1 MIQPLLIS
9 TYDPKGGAGAAG
21 AAYRLHQGLIQVG
34 VDSLMLV
41 QDRRIDDST
50 VMGAP
55 NKVAQRM
62 WKARPVLD
70 ALPLQFY
77 RNRQRHPVLFSVQWL
92 PDIITSRIAALN
104 PDVVNLHWI
113 GDGFVAA
120 EALSE
125 FNKPIVWTLHDMSAF
140 TGGCCYSQECDGYTK
155 SCGNCPILGDN
166 KSWDL
171 SRWVWQRKAKA
182 WQNLK
187 LTVVT
192 PSKWLAD
199 CAKSSS
205 LFKNS
210 DIRVIPYGLD
220 TGTYKP
226 CDRQTARNI
235 LNLPQDRQLIL
246 FGALNSSNKRKGFS
260 LLQQAL
266 KQLSNYENSQN
277 WELIV
282 FGASQPK
289 EKLDIDLKTHYL
301 GTLSDD
307 ISLALIYAAADVF
320 VAPSVQ
326 DNLPNT
332 VMEALACGTPCVAFQ
347 IGGMPDLIE
356 HKQNGYLAHPFATE
370 DLAQGI
376 AWVLESRQ
384 RWQVLSSRA
393 REKIEQEFT
402 LEKQARRYLS
412 VFEEVST
419 TTFKQS

>member
-1 MIQPLLIS
+1 
-9 TYDPKGGAGAAG
+9 
-21 AAYRLHQGLIQVG
+21 
-34 VDSLMLV
+34 MLV
-41 QDRRIDDST
+41 QDQRIDDRT
-50 VMGAP
+50 VRSAP

-70 ALPLQFY
+70 ALPLRFY
-77 RNRQRHPVLFSVQWL
+77 RNTQSYPARLSVQWL

-140 TGGCCYSQECDGYTK
+140 TGGCYYSQECDRYTK
-155 SCGNCPILGDN
+155 SCGNCLILGHN

-192 PSKWLAD
+192 RSKWLAD
-199 CAKSSS
+199 SAKSSS
-205 LFKNS
+205 LLKNS
-210 DIRVIPYGLD
+210 DIRVIPNGLD
-220 TGTYKP
+220 TGPYKP

-235 LNLPQDRQLIL
+235 LNLPQDRQLVL
-246 FGALNSSNKRKGFS
+246 FGALNSTSNKRKGFPF
-260 LLQQAL
+260 LQQAL
-266 KQLSNYENSQN
+266 KQLSNYEKSQN
-277 WELIV
+277 WEVIV
-282 FGASQPK
+282 VGASQPK
-289 EKLDIDLKTHYL
+289 EKLDIDLKTRYL

-332 VMEALACGTPCVAFQ
+332 VMKALAFGTPCVAFQ

-356 HKQNGYLAHPFATE
+356 HKQNRYLAHPFATE
-370 DLAQGI
+370 DLAQEI
-376 AWVLESRQ
+376 A
-384 RWQVLSSRA
+384 
-393 REKIEQEFT
+393 
-402 LEKQARRYLS
+402 
-412 VFEEVST
+412 
-419 TTFKQS
+419 

>member
-1 MIQPLLIS
+1 MIQPLLIN
-9 TYDPKGGAGAAG
+9 TYDPKGGGGVAR
-21 AAYRLHQGLIQVG
+21 AAYRLHQGLIQLG
-34 VDSLMLV
+34 VDSKMLV
-41 QDRRIDDST
+41 QDQRIDDRT
-50 VMGAP
+50 VKSAP

-77 RNRQRHPVLFSVQWL
+77 RNRQSYPARLSVQWL

-125 FNKPIVWTLHDMSAF
+125 FNKPIVWTLHNMSAF
-140 TGGCCYSQECDGYTK
+140 TGGCCYSQECDRYTK
-155 SCGNCPILGDN
+155 SCGNCPILGHN

-182 WQNLK
+182 GPNLK
-187 LTVVT
+187 LTVLT

-199 CAKSSS
+199 SAKSSS
-205 LFKNS
+205 LLKNS
-210 DIRVIPYGLD
+210 NIRVIPNGLD

-246 FGALNSSNKRKGFS
+246 FSALNSTSKKRKGFP
-260 LLQQAL
+260 LLLQAL
-266 KQLSNYENSQN
+266 KQLSNYENSHN

-282 FGASQPK
+282 FGTSQPK
-289 EKLDIDLKTHYL
+289 EKQDIDLKTRYL

-307 ISLALIYAAADVF
+307 IFLAIIYAAADVF

-326 DNLPNT
+326 DNLPNAA
-332 VMEALACGTPCVAFQ
+332 MEALACGTPCVAFK

-393 REKIEQEFT
+393 REKVEQEFT
-402 LEKQARRYLS
+402 LEK
-412 VFEEVST
+412 
-419 TTFKQS
+419 

>member
-1 MIQPLLIS
+1 MSSATLRFEKKI
-9 TYDPKGGAGAAG
+9 
-21 AAYRLHQGLIQVG
+21 
-34 VDSLMLV
+34 
-41 QDRRIDDST
+41 T
-50 VMGAP
+50 V
-55 NKVAQRM
+55 
-62 WKARPVLD
+62 L
-70 ALPLQFY
+70 
-77 RNRQRHPVLFSVQWL
+77 
-92 PDIITSRIAALN
+92 
-104 PDVVNLHWI
+104 
-113 GDGFVAA
+113 
-120 EALSE
+120 
-125 FNKPIVWTLHDMSAF
+125 
-140 TGGCCYSQECDGYTK
+140 
-155 SCGNCPILGDN
+155 
-166 KSWDL
+166 
-171 SRWVWQRKAKA
+171 
-182 WQNLK
+182 
-187 LTVVT
+187 T

-226 CDRQTARNI
+226 CDRQTAKNI

-246 FGALNSSNKRKGFS
+246 FGALSSTSNKKKGFP
-260 LLQQAL
+260 LLMQAL
-266 KQLSNYENSQN
+266 KQLSNSENSQN

-289 EKLDIDLKTHYL
+289 EKLDIDLKTRYM

-326 DNLPNT
+326 DNLPNA
-332 VMEALACGTPCVAFQ
+332 VMEALACDTPCVAFQ

-356 HKQNGYLAHPFATE
+356 HKQKGYLAHPLATE

-393 REKIEQEFT
+393 REKVEQEFT
-402 LEKQARRYLS
+402 
-412 VFEEVST
+412 
-419 TTFKQS
+419 

>member
-1 MIQPLLIS
+1 
-9 TYDPKGGAGAAG
+9 
-21 AAYRLHQGLIQVG
+21 
-34 VDSLMLV
+34 MLV
-41 QDRRIDDST
+41 PDRRIDDRT
-50 VMGAP
+50 VMSAP

-77 RNRQRHPVLFSVQWL
+77 RNRQSYPARLSVEWL

-140 TGGCCYSQECDGYTK
+140 TGGCYYSQECDRYTK
-155 SCGNCPILGDN
+155 SCGNCPLLGHN

-171 SRWVWQRKAKA
+171 SRWVWQRKAKP

-187 LTVVT
+187 LTVLT

-199 CAKSSS
+199 SAKSSS
-205 LFKNS
+205 LLKNS
-210 DIRVIPYGLD
+210 DIRVIPNGLD

-246 FGALNSSNKRKGFS
+246 FGTLSSTSNKRKGFP

-266 KQLSNYENSQN
+266 KQLSNYQNSQN

-282 FGASQPK
+282 CGASQPK
-289 EKLDIDLKTHYL
+289 EKLDIDLKT
-301 GTLSDD
+301 
-307 ISLALIYAAADVF
+307 
-320 VAPSVQ
+320 
-326 DNLPNT
+326 
-332 VMEALACGTPCVAFQ
+332 
-347 IGGMPDLIE
+347 
-356 HKQNGYLAHPFATE
+356 
-370 DLAQGI
+370 
-376 AWVLESRQ
+376 R
-384 RWQVLSSRA
+384 
-393 REKIEQEFT
+393 
-402 LEKQARRYLS
+402 
-412 VFEEVST
+412 
-419 TTFKQS
+419 

>member
-1 MIQPLLIS
+1 
-9 TYDPKGGAGAAG
+9 
-21 AAYRLHQGLIQVG
+21 
-34 VDSLMLV
+34 
-41 QDRRIDDST
+41 
-50 VMGAP
+50 
-55 NKVAQRM
+55 
-62 WKARPVLD
+62 
-70 ALPLQFY
+70 
-77 RNRQRHPVLFSVQWL
+77 
-92 PDIITSRIAALN
+92 
-104 PDVVNLHWI
+104 
-113 GDGFVAA
+113 
-120 EALSE
+120 
-125 FNKPIVWTLHDMSAF
+125 MSAF
-140 TGGCCYSQECDGYTK
+140 TGGCYYSQECNGYTK
-155 SCGNCPILGDN
+155 SCDNCPILGHN

-187 LTVVT
+187 LTVLT
-192 PSKWLAD
+192 LSKWLAD
-199 CAKSSS
+199 SAKSSS

-210 DIRVIPYGLD
+210 DIRVIPNALD

-246 FGALNSSNKRKGFS
+246 FGALSSTSNKRKGFP
-260 LLQQAL
+260 LLMQAL
-266 KQLSNYENSQN
+266 KQLSNYEKSQN

-289 EKLDIDLKTHYL
+289 EKQDIDFKTRYL
-301 GTLSDD
+301 GTLSDE

-326 DNLPNT
+326 DNLPNA
-332 VMEALACGTPCVAFQ
+332 VMEALACGTPCVAFK

-384 RWQVLSSRA
+384 RWQVLSTRA
-393 REKIEQEFT
+393 REKVEQEFT
-402 LEKQARRYLS
+402 LEKQAGRYLS
-412 VFEEVST
+412 VFE
-419 TTFKQS
+419 